1 MRRPPFSDPL
11 IEALP
16 DTRRSGLGIK
26 SFQKSCVDFHWH
38 FHPET
43 ELLYVE
49 KGNGVRHVGR
59 SMEPFSA
66 GDLCLIGANV
76 PHAFGSLPSQRR
88 GARWIVGHFL
98 PEVWGESFWKLPENR
113 RIVSLLKQSRR
124 GLRFDAKE
132 TSNIRDL
139 LVRAEA
145 AVGQAIRFATWLEI
159 LACLSLCRKTHALNP
174 VSYLTT
180 ETFVDPRLQKVLAWI
195 EAQAA
200 LPELTQAHAAACIGM
215 SPQAFCR
222 FFREKTGRPFNR
234 YVNEVRI
241 ARACG
246 ELSNH
251 GGSISEIAFGAGF
264 NNLANFN
271 RRFREIVGI
280 TPREYRQHSL
290 SSWPSANEALLPAQV
305 KRSAAVAPA

>member
-16 DTRRSGLGIK
+16 DTRRSGLRIK
-26 SFQKSCVDFHWH
+26 SYQKACVDFHWH
-38 FHPET
+38 FHPEI
-43 ELLYVE
+43 ELLFVE
-49 KGNGVRHVGR
+49 KGNGVRYVGR

-98 PEVWGESFWKLPENR
+98 PEVWGESFWRLPENR
-113 RIVSLLKQSRR
+113 RIVSLLNQSRR
-124 GLRFDAKE
+124 GLRFDSGEAA
-132 TSNIRDL
+132 IVRDL
-139 LVRAEA
+139 LVRAEE
-145 AVGQAIRFATWLEI
+145 AVGHAMRLALWLEI
-159 LACLSLCRKTHALNP
+159 LARLSLCRNAHALNP
-174 VSYLTT
+174 VSYTPTDTL
-180 ETFVDPRLQKVLAWI
+180 VDPRLQKVLAWI
-195 EAQAA
+195 ESRAA
-200 LPELTQAHAAACIGM
+200 TPELTQARAAACIGM

-246 ELSNH
+246 ELLNH
-251 GGSISEIAFGAGF
+251 GGSISEIAFSAGF

-280 TPREYRQHSL
+280 TPREYRRHSL
-290 SSWPSANEALLPAQV
+290 SA
-305 KRSAAVAPA
+305 